1 VELFAYL
8 GTLLA
13 GGRGLGKGTC
23 AGATAAT
30 ITGGAAA
37 AAIELPTGAEV
48 VLCETTVAA
57 DAPVD
62 KPSFSRL
69 LQRLK
74 VQP

>member
-30 ITGGAAA
+30 ITAAAA